1 MNRAELSE
9 RVAGRVHLTRRQARA
24 VVDNL
29 VACIVEA
36 LRDGDKVELRGFG
49 SFRTRRRNARRGR
62 NPRTGDAVQVP
73 PKKVPFFRPG
83 KDLRRK
89 VGTRGHGPEA

>member
-1 MNRAELSE
+1 MNRAGLTE
-9 RVAGRVHLTRRQARA
+9 RVAGRVHLTRRQARS

-62 NPRTGDAVQVP
+62 NPRTGGAVQVP

-83 KDLRRK
+83 KELREK
-89 VGTRGHGPEA
+89 VGTRRHEPRA